1 MLFPFLPAACKQA
14 GQISIYDKSLAQSLF
29 MRKIWPNL
37 YSWYTS
43 HLISINEEKIS
54 TDLHLWRRR
63 NLNLN
68 LLKNLTQY
76 QIIEGEKSHLI
87 FIYEEEKSL
96 TQCTLIKSHK
106 LLISKT
112 FLTPSQCIKNIP
124 NNLHLSKEIL
134 ENISSDL

>member
-1 MLFPFLPAACKQA
+1 MLFPFLPAAGKQA

-63 NLNLN
+63 NPNLN

-87 FIYEEEKSL
+87 FIYIKKSL
-96 TQCTLIKSHK
+96 TQCPLRKSHK
-106 LLISKT
+106 IFISKQILIPT
-112 FLTPSQCIKNIP
+112 QCIKTISH
-124 NNLHLSKEIL
+124 NLHFSKEIL
-134 ENISSDL
+134 EKISSDL